1 MVSNLDFRTRLAA
14 GLALSVALAGCSSLH
29 GARQAAPPAAEA
41 APAGAQAPAAVT
53 NGDQTATQAAV
64 ATADAQPQAAAA
76 AAAAPIPQI
85 NPSAPLAYT
94 VKRGDTLW
102 GIASMYL
109 RDPWDWPEVWY
120 INPHIK
126 NPHLIYPGD
135 KLALAYGSD
144 GRPQVR
150 LVAGSAR
157 RLQPQES
164 GNAVRLE
171 PRLRST
177 PITAAIPTIP
187 YSAIAAFLERPTVLT
202 KDEVRAA
209 PHIIAFRNEHV
220 VDGSGGI
227 AYIRG
232 LGADPHARYAIV
244 HVSGRVRDPDNGHV
258 LGYLGLYTATAL
270 ITQPVTHPA
279 VRAVL
284 IDTARETVRGDKL
297 VSSDAQAPLNLE
309 PRAPATQVNG
319 KIAWIVGDTGISDLA
334 GQYDIVVLN
343 RGSDAGLEPGNVL
356 EVDTAGPVVRDT
368 YGGGAGMFQHSDSIS
383 SAFAPRVRLP
393 DERAGTLL
401 VFKTYP
407 QLSFALI
414 VGASNTIKIG
424 DVVHNP

>member
-1 MVSNLDFRTRLAA
+1 MVNLAFRTRLAA

-29 GARQAAPPAAEA
+29 GSRQAAPPTNDTVT
-41 APAGAQAPAAVT
+41 PAAQSSGVAA
-53 NGDQTATQAAV
+53 NDNQTATQAAV
-64 ATADAQPQAAAA
+64 AAADTQPQAADAP
-76 AAAAPIPQI
+76 AAAPMPQV
-85 NPSAPLAYT
+85 NPTAPMTYT

-150 LVAGSAR
+150 LVEGGTAR
-157 RLQPQES
+157 LEAEE
-164 GNAVRLE
+164 GTVRLE

-187 YSAIAAFLERPTVLT
+187 YSAIASFLERPMVLT
-202 KDEVRAA
+202 KDEIRDA
-209 PHIIAFRNEHV
+209 PHIVAFRNDHV
-220 VDGSGGI
+220 VAGSGHI

-232 LGADPHARYAIV
+232 MGPDPDARYSVV

-270 ITQPVTHPA
+270 ITQPVTRPA

-284 IDTARETVRGDKL
+284 IDTARETMRGDKL
-297 VSSDAQAPLNLE
+297 VSTDVQTPLNLT
-309 PRAPATQVNG
+309 PHAPATQVNG
-319 KIAWIVGDTGISDLA
+319 KIAWIVGDTGVSDLA
-334 GQYDIVVLN
+334 GQYDIVMLN
-343 RGSDAGLEPGNVL
+343 RGAADGLEPGSVL

-368 YGGGAGMFQHSDSIS
+368 YGGSGLLQRMGSIGDG
-383 SAFAPRVRLP
+383 FAPRVRLP

-407 QLSFALI
+407 NTSFALI
-414 VGASNTIKIG
+414 VGASNTIKVG